1 MTRPGVPQAAVS
13 PAATITAAD
22 LPSVLTLAGELAL
35 DRKAIDVVEIDL
47 RGIVGYTDWFLVCT
61 GNTERQVKAI
71 HDGIHLGLKQRLAV
85 LPRRVEGAGE
95 ARWILMDY
103 LDAVVHVFTPQTRD
117 FYRLESLWGDAP
129 RRTLE

>member
-1 MTRPGVPQAAVS
+1 MIGSGASEAARS
-13 PAATITAAD
+13 PAPELAD
-22 LPSVLTLAGELAL
+22 DRPSVLTVAAELAL

-47 RGIVGYTDWFLVCT
+47 RGIVGYTDWFLVGT

-71 HDGIHLGLKQRLAV
+71 HDAVHLGLKQRLGL
-85 LPRRVEGAGE
+85 LPRRVEGVGE

-103 LDAVVHVFTPQTRD
+103 LDAVIHVFTPQTRD